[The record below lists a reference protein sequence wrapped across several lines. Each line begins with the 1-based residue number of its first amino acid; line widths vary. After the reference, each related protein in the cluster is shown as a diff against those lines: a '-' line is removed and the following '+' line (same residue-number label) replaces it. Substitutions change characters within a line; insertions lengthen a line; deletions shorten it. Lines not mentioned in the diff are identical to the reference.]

1 VKILAMEKAGVGPGT
16 VATQELLQSEALR
29 AWELYQDGVI
39 RELYFRGDRPS
50 AVLVLEC
57 RDVEEAR
64 QILDTLPLVAA
75 GLIGF
80 EIHGLVP
87 YPGFARLF
95 AKH

>member
-1 VKILAMEKAGVGPGT
+1 MSSQNRRTPRLVDVGHARVVAVRGAESLGALPG
-16 VATQELLQSEALR
+16 R
-29 AWELYQDGVI
+29 VI

-57 RDVEEAR
+57 RDVEEVR

-80 EIHGLVP
+80 EIHRLVP